1 MSKLLRI
8 APAAVLLAT
17 TTFLAPAIP
26 AKDKDKD
33 KTASASAQSTEA
45 TGKDAKA
52 HKGGKHKKAGQHS
65 DSESATGS
73 TAAKPGTPK
82 N

>member
-17 TTFLAPAIP
+17 TTFLAPVVP

-33 KTASASAQSTEA
+33 KTAQTTEA
-45 TGKDAKA
+45 TGKEAKA
-52 HKGGKHKKAGQHS
+52 HKEAKHKKASQNPDAQS
-65 DSESATGS
+65 STGS
-73 TAAKPGTPK
+73 TAAKNPK
-82 N
+82 